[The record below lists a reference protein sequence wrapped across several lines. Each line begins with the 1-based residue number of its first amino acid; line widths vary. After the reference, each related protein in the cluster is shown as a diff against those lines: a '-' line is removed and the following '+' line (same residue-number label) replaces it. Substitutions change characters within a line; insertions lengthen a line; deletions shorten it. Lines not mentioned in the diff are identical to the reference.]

1 MLNETLKPLAELP
14 DVSFIDNDTIDA
26 MMQRLVSNYERRYQ
40 EITGKEVTLGAADPM
55 RIALYAVALDLY
67 QTEQYVDR
75 AGKQDLLKYSYGEFL
90 DGLAA
95 NRSVSRKEATAA
107 RTTVRFT
114 ASETKDYAL
123 AVPAGIRVTNGD
135 GIYFTTVEYAE
146 IAPGDEYVDVEAVC
160 TAEGT
165 EGNNFLPGQVDILV
179 DPLPYIQS
187 VANVTTSEGGA
198 ARESDESLAE
208 RVYLAPS
215 GYSTAGS
222 SDAYVYWAKTFNAG
236 IGSVV
241 PVSPEPGKVDV
252 YVLMTDGSMPGE
264 ELLQELQDYLT
275 EERIRPMTDLVT
287 VKKPEAVEFSIDL
300 TYYINRSDQAKAVT
314 IQENVKKA
322 VAEYTTWQTSEIGR
336 DINPDELVQ
345 RIKAAGAK
353 RVELTAP
360 TFAVVGETQVAKCTA
375 SAADNGGLEDD

>member
-215 GYSTAGS
+215 GYSTAGP
-222 SDAYVYWAKTFNAG
+222 SDAYVSWAKTFNAG

-241 PVSPEPGKVDV
+241 PVRPEPGKVDV

>member
-215 GYSTAGS
+215 GYSTSGP